1 MNLNF
6 SPPFDPM
13 EQIND
18 DEHDQHHLN
27 FGLNHQI
34 VSSSSSSASCHIFFN
49 STQDHAGFY
58 HPQLYQPHHHPE
70 DDYYNAYRG
79 RSFDQNKVENGLKL
93 SLWKKGDE
101 AQISSDERVKW
112 MASSKMQKDPTTQ
125 SISAAK
131 NIEVVKKV
139 KPSSSV
145 ETDDLSSNSSS
156 YNCNTPI
163 RVCSDCHTTKTPL
176 WRSGPKGPKSLC
188 NACGIRQRKARRA
201 MAAAA
206 AANGGG
212 VACDPPRAVKVKVKV
227 KEKIGLKKRCKV
239 ASGGSSANSG
249 KKINGLEDF
258 LINLSNK
265 LAFHRMFP
273 QDEKEAAILLMA
285 LSSGR
290 VHG

>member
-1 MNLNF
+1 MNLNL
-6 SPPFDPM
+6 SPPFPM
-13 EQIND
+13 GE
-18 DEHDQHHLN
+18 EHDHLQQAFN

-58 HPQLYQPHHHPE
+58 HPHFYQPHPHPE
-70 DDYYNAYRG
+70 DDYYGYHG
-79 RSFDQNKVENGLKL
+79 RSFENKVEKL
-93 SLWKKGDE
+93 STWKKGDE
-101 AQISSDERVKW
+101 GGAQISSDDRVKW
-112 MASSKMQKDPTTQ
+112 MPSKVKRDDRVSPTR
-125 SISAAK
+125 SISPAK
-131 NIEVVKKV
+131 IEVKKV
-139 KPSSSV
+139 KPSSS
-145 ETDDLSSNSSS
+145 DLTSNSSS
-156 YNCNTPI
+156 YNCNTQI

-206 AANGGG
+206 AASNGGG
-212 VACDPPRAVKVKVKV
+212 VACDPPRTV
-227 KEKIGLKKRCKV
+227 KEKMKKRCKIIN
-239 ASGGSSANSG
+239 GGSSTSSEK
-249 KKINGLEDF
+249 KKIKGGFEDF

-265 LAFHRMFP
+265 LAFHRVFP

-285 LSSGR
+285 LSSGL